1 MSPTPPISGMK
12 VCGTPWMLGMITP
25 CPCGAELIAKP
36 GGFAVAPDIAPGI
49 SDLIAASGVIPPAP
63 ALCMVAPGGAPVA
76 PSGTPAGVM
85 PGGAPEA
92 PSGTPAGVVPG
103 GAPEAPPLATP

>member
-1 MSPTPPISGMK
+1 MN

-49 SDLIAASGVIPPAP
+49 SDLIAAPGAIPPAP
-63 ALCMVAPGGAPVA
+63 ALCIVSPGGVSA
-76 PSGTPAGVM
+76 PSATPAGVM

-92 PSGTPAGVVPG
+92 P
-103 GAPEAPPLATP
+103 PLATP